1 MARNWGILHTVPQFL
16 PVRQGLKL
24 CRLSLDLL
32 SWKITYLSDSWAC
45 EVWRESG
52 EVEQSLLERG
62 VGVLGHA
69 PGLEP
74 SLAQKELMPGT
85 APPVS
90 GHAQRAP
97 LVRGHSSQAAGELI
111 SGIRVRSPWPGG
123 DMGGPWPGS
132 VVCSRL
138 GNR

>member
-1 MARNWGILHTVPQFL
+1 MC
-16 PVRQGLKL
+16 L
-24 CRLSLDLL
+24 CVCVCETA
-32 SWKITYLSDSWAC
+32 WK
-45 EVWRESG
+45 E
-52 EVEQSLLERG
+52 
-62 VGVLGHA
+62 LGHA

-74 SLAQKELMPGT
+74 SLAQKELMAGT

-97 LVRGHSSQAAGELI
+97 SVRGHSSQAAGEQI

-123 DMGGPWPGS
+123 DMGGPLPGS
-132 VVCSRL
+132 VARNSP